1 MSRRGEGAFLRART
15 GEGRGPRP
23 WPLALALALTLLP
36 LHALPPRVAAHPAG
50 AEGAMGG
57 RVLIMVESGARL
69 PAPALGLLLLLPPV
83 PVSTRRAHLRG
94 PRRAA
99 PPTATTPKRTRLV
112 ELGRLTLEG
121 G

>member
-1 MSRRGEGAFLRART
+1 MFRRGKGAFMRTRGAGWLRSRR
-15 GEGRGPRP
+15 
-23 WPLALALALTLLP
+23 WPLALALLLTLLP
-36 LHALPPRVAAHPAG
+36 LHALPPRAAAHAAG

-57 RVLIMVESGARL
+57 RVLIMVESGVRL

-83 PVSTRRAHLRG
+83 PVATRRADRRS
-94 PRRAA
+94 PRCAA
-99 PPTATTPKRTRLV
+99 PPPATAPRRTRLV

>member
-1 MSRRGEGAFLRART
+1 MIWRGEGANMCARVGGWLRSR
-15 GEGRGPRP
+15 R
-23 WPLALALALTLLP
+23 WPLALALTLTLLP
-36 LHALPPRVAAHPAG
+36 LHALPPRAAAHPAG

-69 PAPALGLLLLLPPV
+69 PAPALGLLLLLPPL
-83 PVSTRRAHLRG
+83 PVSTRRSDLRS
-94 PRRAA
+94 PRSAA
-99 PPTATTPKRTRLV
+99 PPPATAPRRTRLV